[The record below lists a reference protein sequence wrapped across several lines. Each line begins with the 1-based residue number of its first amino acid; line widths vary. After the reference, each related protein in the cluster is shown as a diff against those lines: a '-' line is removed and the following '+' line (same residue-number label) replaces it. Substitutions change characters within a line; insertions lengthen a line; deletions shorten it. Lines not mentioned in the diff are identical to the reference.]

1 MALTRKML
9 KAMGIEEE
17 KIDQII
23 DAHTETVEGLKE
35 EAKGYKA
42 DAEKLVGVRKELDEL
57 KKDGGDWQSK
67 YEKEH
72 ADFEAYKSDITA
84 KETKAAKAEAY
95 RALLKEVGISEKR
108 IDAIV
113 KITDIDGIELTK
125 EGKIK
130 DAEERT
136 KGIMEDYAEFI
147 TTTEEKGADMAKPP
161 ANGGNGEV
169 KTKEEIY
176 KRENGRYVL
185 SASERQAELVKL
197 YQSEKGE

>member
-95 RALLKEVGISEKR
+95 RALLKDAGISEKR

-136 KGIMEDYAEFI
+136 KGIKEDYAEFI
-147 TTTEEKGADMAKPP
+147 TTTEEKGADTAKPP
-161 ANGGNGEV
+161 ANGGNGGAM
-169 KTKEEIY
+169 TKESIMAIKDRAERRRAIA
-176 KRENGRYVL
+176 EN
-185 SASERQAELVKL
+185 SELFTGKKE
-197 YQSEKGE
+197 